1 MTIDVDIDRV
11 AARIAELRQKIEYHN
26 YLYYVK
32 DASEISDAE
41 YDRMFRELLELEKAH
56 PELASPDS
64 PTQRVGGEPLE
75 RFNKVEHRAPML
87 SLANAFSEEELRA
100 FNTRISK
107 LLERDEIAYV
117 TEMKIDGVAMALTY
131 EKGRFVRGA
140 TRGNGILGEDVTAN
154 LRTVKQVPLRLTGA
168 DHIPLVEV
176 RGEVYLPLSAF
187 NAMNEERAD
196 QGLAVY
202 ANPRNAAAGAIRQ
215 LDPKVTASRPLA
227 FFAYAIGYIED
238 EEMDTQK
245 QTLEML
251 SQWGFQVNTNYRW
264 HESMEG
270 VIKFCGEWEKKRD
283 SLDYEIDGVVVKV
296 DSLDDQHS
304 LGTVSRDPRWAVAF
318 KFPGQVATT
327 RLKQIGVNVGRTGSM
342 NPYAVLEPVRLGG
355 VTIKLATLH
364 NRDDV
369 RRKDIRV
376 GDMVVVKRAGD
387 VIPQV
392 VGPVLEQRTG
402 SETVFE
408 YPKVCPSCGKKV
420 VHEEGDAMAYCVN
433 RDCPAQIFEGL
444 NHFVSRGAMDIGGL
458 GPSTIQKMM
467 DLGFVKSSADLYA
480 VTEAQLAELPGFK
493 DKSIKNL
500 LNALEASKQRPFEN
514 VLLALGI
521 RHVGEGVAALLV
533 ERFNDIDSLMN
544 AEEEEIAGVLGIGPQ
559 IAQSVHQYFQDE
571 RNHEL
576 VERLRESCLKM
587 KGEPRIARE
596 GPLTGMTFI
605 ITGKLETMPRSAAE
619 KWVEEQGGSI
629 ASSVSK
635 KLDYLVVGADPGSKL
650 AKARKL
656 GIKEITEKQLMEMGG
671 E

>member
-1 MTIDVDIDRV
+1 MTTDVDIDRV

-75 RFNKVEHRAPML
+75 RFRKVEHRAPML

-100 FNTRISK
+100 FNTRIAK

-117 TEMKIDGVAMALTY
+117 TELKIDGVAMALTY

-140 TRGNGILGEDVTAN
+140 TRGNGIVGEDVTAN
-154 LRTVKQVPLRLTGA
+154 LKTVKQIPLRLKGA
-168 DHIPLVEV
+168 DHIPVMEV

-187 NAMNEERAD
+187 NGMNEERAD

-202 ANPRNAAAGAIRQ
+202 ANPRNAAAGSIRQ
-215 LDPKVTASRPLA
+215 LDPKATAARPLA

-238 EEMDTQK
+238 EEIETQK

-251 SQWGFQVNTNYRW
+251 GGWGFQVNTNFRW
-264 HESMEG
+264 QESMDG
-270 VIKFCGEWEKKRD
+270 VIEFCREWEKKRD

-296 DSLDDQHS
+296 DSLDDQLA

-327 RLKQIGVNVGRTGSM
+327 RLKRIGVNVGRTGSM
-342 NPYAVLEPVRLGG
+342 NPYAELEPVRLGG

-402 SETVFE
+402 KETVFE
-408 YPKVCPSCGKKV
+408 YPEVCPSCKQRV
-420 VHEEGDAMAYCVN
+420 VQEEGDAMAYCVN

-444 NHFVSRGAMDIGGL
+444 NHFVSRGAMDISGL
-458 GPSTIQKMM
+458 GPSTIYKML

-514 VLLALGI
+514 VLLSLGI

-533 ERFNDIDSLMN
+533 ERFNDIDSLVN
-544 AEEEEIAGVLGIGPQ
+544 AEEEEIASVPGIGQQ
-559 IAQSVHQYFQDE
+559 IAHSVHQYFHDD
-571 RNHEL
+571 RNREL
-576 VERLRESCLKM
+576 VERLREAGLKM
-587 KGEPRIARE
+587 KGEPRIVRE

-605 ITGKLETMPRSAAE
+605 VTGKLESMPRSAAE
-619 KWVEEQGGSI
+619 KWIEEQGGSV

-656 GIKEITEKQLMEMGG
+656 GIKEITEKQLMELGG